1 MESLLLLPASREHVL
16 QMTHWFPS
24 RESCIVWGG
33 QVFRFPFTAETFLAD
48 CRWSELPSYALMKRS
63 GELCGFGQ
71 YYLRAGRC
79 HLARLA
85 IAPSQRG
92 RGCGT
97 WLIENLMRIGTGEL
111 RVNEC
116 SLFVNVSNAAAIAL
130 YERLGFTRTPH
141 PETTIESSTSHYM
154 VKPSH
159 AGARSDADTAHD

>member
-1 MESLLLLPASREHVL
+1 VESLLLLPASREHVL
-16 QMTHWFPS
+16 QMMHWFPN

-48 CRWSELPSYALMKRS
+48 CRWSELPSYALIKRS

-85 IAPSQRG
+85 IA
-92 RGCGT
+92 
-97 WLIENLMRIGTGEL
+97 
-111 RVNEC
+111 
-116 SLFVNVSNAAAIAL
+116 L

-141 PETTIESSTSHYM
+141 PETTLESSTSHYM
-154 VKPSH
+154 VKSSH
-159 AGARSDADTAHD
+159 AGARRDADTAHD